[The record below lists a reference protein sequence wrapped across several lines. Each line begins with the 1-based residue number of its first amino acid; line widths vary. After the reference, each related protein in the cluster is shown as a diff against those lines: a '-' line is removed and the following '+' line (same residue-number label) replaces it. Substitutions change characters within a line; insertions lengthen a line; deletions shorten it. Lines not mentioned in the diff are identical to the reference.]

1 MWQDGELFKLR
12 HRAGRC
18 IEVQYRHQPGSWQS
32 THTNDD
38 RQAAIYADRQLE
50 KTLGIKSANQPIAFG
65 TFAKNFFAHQDPHG
79 WRKRNERY
87 NKHFDDTYYNS
98 RQGYLVNYILPRWG
112 DQLITSITDVAIE
125 DWFLDLHSV
134 TSGKML
140 ADDSKNKVLIALR
153 IILQEAK
160 RQGVIKNNPAAEVK
174 EISAKNESRE
184 PFNTIEL
191 YKMFPQEKNKLLHIW
206 DSLRWA
212 CYFLIMRDTG
222 FRPGEVAALTRSCY
236 YPALRGIYSE
246 QSVNYKTRD
255 IKQSIKTTSKG
266 QKYKVGILT
275 SQTADLLDEL
285 IKETP
290 QKEQFL
296 FRLSPRGLLLS
307 PDVANKHLKSSL
319 RKAGVESRGRTQY
332 SLRHSFETDVAGKIE
347 DSILLELMAH
357 TGYRAEYDHRTPEQ
371 MLTLLQPVREV
382 LENR

>member
-1 MWQDGELFKLR
+1 MWDDGELFKLR
-12 HRAGRC
+12 HREGRC
-18 IEVQYRHQPGSWQS
+18 IEVQYRHKPGSWYS
-32 THTNDD
+32 THTNNEN
-38 RQAAIYADRQLE
+38 QAAIYADKHLE
-50 KTLGIKSANQPIAFG
+50 KTIGIRSSNRPITFG
-65 TFAKNFFAHQDPHG
+65 AFAKDFFSLCDPHG

-98 RQGYLVNYILPRWG
+98 RQGYLDNYILPRWG
-112 DQLITSITDVAIE
+112 DMLITSITDVAIE
-125 DWFLDLHSV
+125 NWFLDLQSV
-134 TSGKML
+134 RSGKML
-140 ADDSKNKVLIALR
+140 ADDSKNKVLIAMR

-160 RQGVIKNNPAAEVK
+160 RQGLIKDNPAMDVK

-184 PFNTIEL
+184 PFNAIEL
-191 YKMFPQEKNKLLHIW
+191 YKMFPREKDELIRIW
-206 DSLRWA
+206 DGLRWA

-236 YPALRGIYSE
+236 YPALRGLYSE
-246 QSVNYKTRD
+246 QSVDYKTREV
-255 IKQSIKTTSKG
+255 KQSIKTTAKG

-275 SQTADLLDEL
+275 SQTAELLDEL
-285 IKETP
+285 IAETHR
-290 QKEQFL
+290 KEQFL

-307 PDVANKHLKSSL
+307 PDVANKHLKASL
-319 RKAGVESRGRTQY
+319 KRARVESRGRTQY

-357 TGYRAEYDHRTPEQ
+357 TGYRGEYDHRTPEQ